1 MPDPAWLEVSLT
13 VEAELVEPVSEVL
26 ARFTPDGSVV
36 VESTAIFASS
46 NDAEGRAVGPLRVFA
61 YLPVD
66 EHLEATRRK
75 LEESLWYLGRIRPLP
90 EAQFK
95 VLQQTNWAEAW
106 KEHYHPINIGQKLVI
121 VPAWLETPPGERQPV
136 RIDPG
141 MAFGTGT
148 HPTTQLCL
156 EIIEHIPGL
165 SQMEVID
172 LGCGTAILAIAALKL
187 GARRALGVD
196 IDAEAILAARHNAEN
211 NAVAERLELG
221 VGSMAEI
228 QAGSFSLRRSPL
240 VLANILAVVLVRLL
254 DQGLGDLL
262 TPGGQLVLSGI
273 LVEQASEVEA
283 AAQRSRLALVERR
296 QMGDWVAISCRKPI

>member
-1 MPDPAWLEVSLT
+1 MPDASWLEVSLT

-36 VESTAIFASS
+36 VESTAISAGRD
-46 NDAEGRAVGPLRVFA
+46 NPEGQVVGPLRVFA
-61 YLPVD
+61 YIPVD
-66 EHLEATRRK
+66 QHLETTRQK

-90 EAQFK
+90 EPQFQP
-95 VLQQTNWAEAW
+95 VQQANWAEAW
-106 KEHYHPINIGQKLVI
+106 KEHYHPIEIGQKLVI
-121 VPAWLETPPGERQPV
+121 VPAWLEAPPGERLPI

-156 EIIEHIPGL
+156 EIIERAPGL

-196 IDAEAILAARHNAEN
+196 IDADAILAARQNAEN
-211 NAVAERLELG
+211 NRVSDRLELG

-228 QAGSFSLRRSPL
+228 QAGRFVLRQSPL

-254 DQGLGDLL
+254 DQGLGELL

-273 LVEQASEVEA
+273 LAEQAAEVETA
-283 AAQRSRLALVERR
+283 VQRNGLAVVERR
-296 QMGDWVAISCRKPI
+296 QMGDWVAICCRK